1 MISRDVPSR
10 YGGSLNVLR
19 KKAHGDLRTGARQ
32 IRHAASPQEER
43 AMSIAKMCDRTVSV
57 ATPDESVW
65 KVVCAMRDDNVGSVV
80 VVDAARKPIGI
91 VTDRDLVVRVLAP
104 GLDPKRIVVE
114 SVMTQCPRT
123 LPRSAASMEALRL
136 MRELGVRRLPVV
148 GVRGELVGIVSVDDL
163 LQQVAEE
170 LGSLSLVLAHS
181 VGKAR
186 LPVRVGDGRS
196 HAAVQPIARAAGD
209 AEC

>member
-1 MISRDVPSR
+1 VPSR
-10 YGGSLNVLR
+10 YGRSLNALR
-19 KKAHGDLRTGARQ
+19 RRAHGYAKTVARQ
-32 IRHAASPQEER
+32 RTHVALPQEEL

-57 ATPDESVW
+57 ATPNDSIW

-80 VVDAARKPIGI
+80 IVDAARKPIGI

-170 LGSLSLVLAHS
+170 LGSLSLVLTHS

>member
-1 MISRDVPSR
+1 
-10 YGGSLNVLR
+10 
-19 KKAHGDLRTGARQ
+19 
-32 IRHAASPQEER
+32 
-43 AMSIAKMCDRTVSV
+43 MSIAKMCDRTVSV
-57 ATPDESVW
+57 AKPNDTVW
-65 KVVCAMRDDNVGSVV
+65 KVVCAMRDDNVGSIVI
-80 VVDAARKPIGI
+80 VDAARKPIGI

-104 GLDPKRIVVE
+104 SLDPKLVAVE

-123 LPRSAASMEALRL
+123 LSRSAAAMEALQL

-148 GVRGELVGIVSVDDL
+148 GPHGELVGIVSVDDL

-181 VGKAR
+181 VGRAR
-186 LPVRVGDGRS
+186 LPVRFGDGRPR
-196 HAAVQPIARAAGD
+196 AAVQPIARAAGE